1 MPASQISPRFCRY
14 GDPVS
19 SLSAAHQ
26 TRGRRPIGYVASAV
40 LAALL
45 AFAAAGGIFVFAVRT
60 SEGQVIDQRL
70 LEYGR
75 ELPAAT
81 QVPYWLS
88 MSVVSNPLTWV
99 IGAAIVV
106 SLVVVGA
113 MLPSERGHRGVGSR
127 IATTATLLLFPPVT
141 IVLIRA
147 LRDGTYRPH
156 FHDWIEETNNSAPS
170 GHAAAIAA
178 LVVAVTLAAPPLLRP
193 WVAALGGTW
202 AAIIDFGLVAAGWHR
217 PSDVAISTLLI
228 VGAAVLLPDPHR
240 GSTTA
245 IPRVVGFAVCLLT
258 VVAASI
264 TVAVYYPRI
273 EQVVIAALVAGVVG
287 VCLGILVAFKSGDR
301 AGIAGRRVDDPWTQQ
316 RRDHHL
322 VG

>member
-1 MPASQISPRFCRY
+1 M
-14 GDPVS
+14 
-19 SLSAAHQ
+19 
-26 TRGRRPIGYVASAV
+26 VAAV

-60 SEGQVIDQRL
+60 SVGQVIDQRL

-75 ELPAAT
+75 ELPAAS
-81 QVPYWLS
+81 QVPHWLS
-88 MSVVSNPLTWV
+88 MSVVSNPLTWIV
-99 IGAAIVV
+99 GAAIVV
-106 SLVVVGA
+106 GFVLLGA
-113 MLPSERGHRGVGSR
+113 VLPSERGTRGVGSR
-127 IATTATLLLFPPVT
+127 IATTAALLLFPPVT
-141 IVLIRA
+141 IIIVRA

-193 WVAALGGTW
+193 WIAAVGGTW

-228 VGAAVLLPDPHR
+228 VGAGILLPDPHR
-240 GSTTA
+240 GSTTV
-245 IPRVVGFAVCLLT
+245 IPRIAGLGVSALI
-258 VVAASI
+258 VVAASV

-273 EQVVIAALVAGVVG
+273 EQVVIAALVAAVVG
-287 VCLGILVAFKSGDR
+287 VCVGILVAFKSGDR
-301 AGIAGRRVDDPWTQQ
+301 AAAARSLDGDRWDVEQ

>member
-1 MPASQISPRFCRY
+1 MVRP
-14 GDPVS
+14 
-19 SLSAAHQ
+19 
-26 TRGRRPIGYVASAV
+26 TRGRRPLGYVVSAV

-60 SEGQVIDQRL
+60 SAGQVIDQRL

-81 QVPYWLS
+81 AVPHWLS
-88 MSVVSNPLTWV
+88 MYVVSNPLTWI
-99 IGAAIVV
+99 IGATIVV
-106 SLVVVGA
+106 ALVCLGA
-113 MLPSERGHRGVGSR
+113 MLPSERGHRSVGSR

-141 IVLIRA
+141 IVVIRA

-193 WVAALGGTW
+193 WVAALGGAW

-245 IPRVVGFAVCLLT
+245 IPRVVGLAVCGLT
-258 VVAASI
+258 IVAASI
-264 TVAVYYPRI
+264 TIAVYYPRL

-301 AGIAGRRVDDPWTQQ
+301 AAVATSHVDDPWDHPR